1 MMNEKSVT
9 VSVIIATWNKADV
22 LRHTIES
29 VLWQTF
35 EDFELWVM
43 GDGCTDH
50 TEEVVLSFKDPRVNW
65 YNFPEN
71 TGDQSAPT
79 NEALGRAKGKYIAYL
94 NHDDIW
100 LPNHLET
107 LVGHIEETGADFV
120 YSILYM
126 FPQKQPHPHIPKY
139 PYAPVPPEA
148 TQSLH
153 RREIIEDVGYWHRPW
168 ETHSWP
174 RVDYFHRI
182 QLAGKKFSLV
192 PRLTALKMWVDKN
205 NYIAATQHKDFME
218 MVRNDPHYAE
228 REVSMLL
235 VQAENEL
242 NSLITLKRLRTQIS
256 YRIKHGMAK
265 RGKDPS
271 RARFWARRGKK
282 TIDWRKNFGLD
293 ITMLKGKEK

>member
-1 MMNEKSVT
+1 MDEGPVT
-9 VSVIIATWNKADV
+9 VSVITATWNKAEV

-35 EDFELWVM
+35 EDFELLVI

-50 TEEVVLSFKDPRVNW
+50 TEEVVQSFGDPRIKW
-65 YNFPEN
+65 HNFPEN

-79 NEALGRAKGKYIAYL
+79 NEGLRRAKGRYIAYV

-100 LPNHLET
+100 LPNHLQT
-107 LVGHIEETGADFV
+107 LVDHIEKTQADFV

-126 FPQKQPHPHIPKY
+126 FPQVQPHTHIPKY
-139 PYAPVPPEA
+139 PFAPVPPEA

-153 RREIIEDVGYWHRPW
+153 RKEIVDEVGVWRRPW

-174 RVDYFHRI
+174 RADYFHRI
-182 QLAGKKFSLV
+182 QLAGKRFSLA

-205 NYIAATQHKDFME
+205 DYFAATQHKEFMDK
-218 MVRNDPHYAE
+218 VRTDPDYVE

-235 VQAENEL
+235 VQAENKL
-242 NSLITLKRLRTQIS
+242 DSLITLKRLKAQIS
-256 YRIKHGMAK
+256 YRIKHEMAK
-265 RGKDPS
+265 RGHDPS
-271 RARFWARRGKK
+271 RARFWLQRGKK

-293 ITMLKGKEK
+293 TGLLKRKKN